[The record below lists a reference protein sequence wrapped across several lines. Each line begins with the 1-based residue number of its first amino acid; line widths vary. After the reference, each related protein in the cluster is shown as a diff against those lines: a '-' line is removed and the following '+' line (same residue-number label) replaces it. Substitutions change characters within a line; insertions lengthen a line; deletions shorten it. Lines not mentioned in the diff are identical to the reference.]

1 MTNKK
6 YYDLSKECQTIIK
19 NNTPIR
25 SMEIISNIRIPQN
38 NKKLNKSDALK
49 IYILYA
55 DLSVKYDRE
64 KYGNNINL
72 YKKKVENN
80 IRIASQF

>member
-6 YYDLSKECQTIIK
+6 YYDLAKECKIIIQ
-19 NNTPIR
+19 NNNPTK
-25 SMEIISNIRIPQN
+25 SMEIISNIRTPQN

-55 DLSVKYDRE
+55 DLSVKYDE
-64 KYGNNINL
+64 NKYGNNVNL
-72 YKKKVENN
+72 YKKKIDNN
-80 IRIASQF
+80 IKIASQF